1 MKASQKLWI
10 KRIVIGAAFTA
21 FAALPQV
28 LLARGPNADDVPPP
42 CPPDFAVRGDAARL
56 PPEMPGHAV
65 PGMPGRP
72 FPLHDVDLSE
82 SQQDAVFDLVHAQVP
97 VQRTL
102 EKKAAKAL
110 DELHRLGASD
120 RFNAKQA
127 RALAETYAQAQAQLT
142 FNQSELDSK
151 LRALLTPEQRQQLD
165 AHRPTQHGPRLP

>member
-1 MKASQKLWI
+1 MKASKTLWI
-10 KRIVIGAAFTA
+10 KRIVIGTA
-21 FAALPQV
+21 VAALPQV
-28 LLARGPNADDVPPP
+28 LLARGPNVDDVPPP
-42 CPPDFAVRGDAARL
+42 GAPSFVERSDATRL

-82 SQQDAVFDLVHAQVP
+82 SQQDAVFDLAHAQIP

-110 DELHRLGASD
+110 DELHRLSASD

-127 RALAETYAQAQAQLT
+127 RALAEAYAQAQAELS
-142 FNQSELDSK
+142 FNQAELDSK
-151 LRALLTPEQRQQLD
+151 LRAVLTPEQRQQLD
-165 AHRPTQHGPRLP
+165 AHRPGQPGRHPAKP